1 MYTLDKD
8 NMQIIPKKTVSV
20 EINWQKELANCF
32 TTPESL
38 LEYLCI
44 DPTQYT
50 EHFAARGLFS
60 MRVPRPFA
68 DLMEPGNWHD
78 PLLQQVL
85 PRVEEFDEVAGFVS
99 DPLEEQDNTQAGILH
114 KYLNRALLIVKGG
127 CAVNCRYCFRRDF
140 PYQENAVNKQKWLEV
155 MDYIRADSN
164 LDEIILSGGDP
175 LMAKDSHLQWLS
187 EQITS
192 ITHIKRIR
200 IHTRLPVVIP
210 QRIDESFLQWFTAL
224 PQQKVMV
231 FHINHANE
239 VSDAL
244 IERCALLRQSGVT
257 LLNQAVLLKN
267 INDTADKQ
275 IALNE
280 AVFAAGIMPYYLHLL
295 DKVKGAAHFDVAQA
309 SAITMMAEVIKRQ
322 PGYLVPKLVREI
334 AGQPG
339 KTPIDLGLEPNS

>member
-1 MYTLDKD
+1 ML
-8 NMQIIPKKTVSV
+8 IIPKKSIPV
-20 EINWQKELANCF
+20 EINWQKELARSF

-38 LEYLCI
+38 LEYLSI
-44 DPTQYT
+44 DPAKYT
-50 EHFAARGLFS
+50 EHFDARRLFS

-68 DLMEPGNWHD
+68 DLMESGNWQD
-78 PLLQQVL
+78 PLLQQVI
-85 PRVEEFDEVAGFVS
+85 PRLEEFNDASGFVS
-99 DPLEEQDNTQAGILH
+99 DPLQEQDSNAQAGILH
-114 KYLNRALLIVKGG
+114 KYLNRALLIVRGG

-140 PYQENAVNKQKWLEV
+140 PYQENAVNKQQWLEV
-155 MDYIRADSN
+155 MNYIRSDSK
-164 LDEIILSGGDP
+164 LDEIIFSGGDP

-187 EQITS
+187 EQISS
-192 ITHIKRIR
+192 IKHIKRIR

-210 QRIDESFLQWFTAL
+210 QRIDNSFLHWFTQL

-239 VSDAL
+239 VSDTL
-244 IERCALLRQSGVT
+244 MERCNILRQAGVT
-257 LLNQAVLLKN
+257 LLNQAVLLKG
-267 INDTADKQ
+267 INDSADKQ

-295 DKVKGAAHFDVAQA
+295 DKVKGAAHFDTPQTQ
-309 SAITMMAEVIKRQ
+309 AITMMAEVIKRQ

-339 KTPIDLGLEPNS
+339 KTPIDLGLEPNVSTQA